1 MPVHLRNLYYRQH
14 GDLVK
19 KKNDEV
25 KKANQQ
31 SKQPTIPRM
40 FKPNK

>member
-14 GDLVK
+14 GDLVE
-19 KKNDEV
+19 KKNKEV
-25 KKANQQ
+25 EKANQQ

-40 FKPNK
+40 FKPQK